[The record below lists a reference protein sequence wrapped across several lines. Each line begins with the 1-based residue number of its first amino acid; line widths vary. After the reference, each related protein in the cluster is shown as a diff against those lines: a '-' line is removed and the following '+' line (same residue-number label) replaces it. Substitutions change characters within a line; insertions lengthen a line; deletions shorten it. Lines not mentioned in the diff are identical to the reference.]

1 MTEEQPVLVQLT
13 EKLPSLTALI
23 KPEDEIQVKTEP
35 NGGGP
40 LALEK
45 LLKQDLDINTQEL
58 EELMDNFDLDE
69 LINMK
74 KPGSLLATA
83 TVPDQPLI
91 GE

>member
-1 MTEEQPVLVQLT
+1 MVQLT

-23 KPEDEIQVKTEP
+23 KPEDAIQIKTEP
-35 NGGGP
+35 N
-40 LALEK
+40 ALEK

-74 KPGSLLATA
+74 KPGSLLPTA
-83 TVPDQPLI
+83 NAI
-91 GE
+91 E

>member
-1 MTEEQPVLVQLT
+1 VLVQLT

-23 KPEDEIQVKTEP
+23 KPEDAIQIKTEP
-35 NGGGP
+35 NGGGSI
-40 LALEK
+40 ALEK

-74 KPGSLLATA
+74 KPGSLIATTTA
-83 TVPDQPLI
+83 LP
-91 GE
+91 E